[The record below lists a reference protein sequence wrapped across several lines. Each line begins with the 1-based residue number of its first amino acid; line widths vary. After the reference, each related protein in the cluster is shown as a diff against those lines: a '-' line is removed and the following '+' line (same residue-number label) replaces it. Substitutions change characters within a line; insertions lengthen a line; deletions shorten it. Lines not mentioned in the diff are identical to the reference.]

1 MKQGIQKFG
10 RFLSGMVMPNIGA
23 FIAWGLI
30 TALFIEAGWAPNEK
44 LATLVSPMLIY
55 LLPLLI
61 GYTGGKMVHDT
72 RGAVVGAIATM
83 GVIVG
88 ADVAMFLGAMAM
100 GPLAGWCMK
109 KIDGAFQDK
118 IPGGFEML
126 YNNFS
131 AGILGMILAIL
142 GYYAIGPICTVI
154 NEALGAGVGWLVNHK
169 LLPLTSVLVEPAK
182 VLFLNNAIN
191 HGVFTPLGAEQVATA
206 GKSIFFMIESNPG
219 PGLGLL
225 LAYALFGKGSAKAS
239 APGAM
244 IIHFLGGIHE
254 IYFPYVLMHP
264 ILILAMIG
272 GGAGGVAT
280 LSLLKG
286 GLVGAASPGSIFA
299 ELAMTPRGGFVANIA
314 GITVACLV
322 TFLLASLLLKAFVRD
337 EDEDLE
343 ASTAKMKQMKAE
355 SKGQTVA
362 APAAVEA
369 AAEKAASLAGVTNII
384 FACDAG
390 MGSSAMGAAK
400 LRKKLEKAEITGVDV
415 THSPV
420 DEIPEGAQLI
430 ICHEQLQER
439 AKAKRPGVRVI
450 PITDFLNAP
459 EYNELIEEL
468 KNSR

>member
-254 IYFPYVLMHP
+254 IYFP
-264 ILILAMIG
+264 
-272 GGAGGVAT
+272 
-280 LSLLKG
+280 
-286 GLVGAASPGSIFA
+286 SPGSIFA

>member
-1 MKQGIQKFG
+1 
-10 RFLSGMVMPNIGA
+10 
-23 FIAWGLI
+23 
-30 TALFIEAGWAPNEK
+30 
-44 LATLVSPMLIY
+44 
-55 LLPLLI
+55 
-61 GYTGGKMVHDT
+61 
-72 RGAVVGAIATM
+72 
-83 GVIVG
+83 
-88 ADVAMFLGAMAM
+88 
-100 GPLAGWCMK
+100 
-109 KIDGAFQDK
+109 
-118 IPGGFEML
+118 
-126 YNNFS
+126 
-131 AGILGMILAIL
+131 
-142 GYYAIGPICTVI
+142 
-154 NEALGAGVGWLVNHK
+154 
-169 LLPLTSVLVEPAK
+169 
-182 VLFLNNAIN
+182 
-191 HGVFTPLGAEQVATA
+191 
-206 GKSIFFMIESNPG
+206 MIESNPG

-272 GGAGGVAT
+272 GGASGVAT

-369 AAEKAASLAGVTNII
+369 AAEKVASLAGVTNII

-420 DEIPEGAQLI
+420 DEIPESAQLI

>member
-191 HGVFTPLGAEQVATA
+191 HGVFTPLGAEQVAEA

-244 IIHFLGGIHE
+244 I
-254 IYFPYVLMHP
+254 
-264 ILILAMIG
+264 G
-272 GGAGGVAT
+272 GGASGVAT

-369 AAEKAASLAGVTNII
+369 AAEKVASLAGVTNII